1 MIRIVKNVMGTF
13 LLLLV
18 SFSTITAKD
27 GYKIRLKLNGS
38 HDSLV
43 YLAHYFG
50 KPLPTIYKTDSALL
64 DKNGVATF
72 NHTESIVG
80 GIYMMLLSDKKTY
93 FEFLLNNGD
102 DIGITADVAEIPT
115 GIKFKNS
122 PENDKFLDYSKFLA
136 GYGQKQQKFID
147 AIAKAKTKADS
158 DAISKESAIVGKELV
173 KYRRDYV
180 AANPNTMLASIFN
193 ALEMPQVPEG
203 EHLTPDGKVDSTFSY
218 RYYKDHYW
226 DNFNF
231 KDDRL
236 INTPIFDTRLD
247 EYFNK
252 LVWPYEDS
260 VEKEANIILAKA
272 RGSKEL
278 FQYALWW
285 ITHNVEESKIM
296 GMDAVFVYL
305 VENYYMKGDAY
316 WLNSEQL
323 EKYIDRAHKIAPNV
337 IGNIAPDINLP
348 DIKNKEHKLSDVKGK
363 YTLLIFWSPE
373 CGHCQTEIPK
383 IDSVYRAVLKDKGMK
398 IYAVRDDG
406 DTTKWQDMIKKY
418 NLNDWVHVYDPNH
431 VSRYKQDYDVYSTP
445 TIYLLDEKKIIRGKR
460 LDHSN
465 ILDAIQI
472 TERKLKANQDN
483 KSKS

>member
-1 MIRIVKNVMGTF
+1 M
-13 LLLLV
+13 
-18 SFSTITAKD
+18 
-27 GYKIRLKLNGS
+27 
-38 HDSLV
+38 
-43 YLAHYFG
+43 
-50 KPLPTIYKTDSALL
+50 
-64 DKNGVATF
+64 
-72 NHTESIVG
+72 
-80 GIYMMLLSDKKTY
+80 
-93 FEFLLNNGD
+93 
-102 DIGITADVAEIPT
+102 
-115 GIKFKNS
+115 
-122 PENDKFLDYSKFLA
+122 DYSKFLA